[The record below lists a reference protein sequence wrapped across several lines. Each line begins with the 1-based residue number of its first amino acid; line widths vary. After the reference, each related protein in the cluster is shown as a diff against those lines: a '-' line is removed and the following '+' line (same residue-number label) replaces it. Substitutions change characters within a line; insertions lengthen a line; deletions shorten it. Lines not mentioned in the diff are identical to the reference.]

1 MFRMLI
7 AVASVV
13 ALALVGAAGAAGP
26 VVLAS
31 PGPTPFATCTADN
44 PAAQVAAGSTLYP
57 NSEIEPRSAR
67 FGSTIVGEYQ
77 QDRWS
82 DGGARGLVTSVS
94 HDNGATWHRVVVP
107 GITKCSGGNYDR
119 ASDPW
124 VSFAP
129 NGDLYAIS
137 LSFGAFDPHNAII
150 VSKSTDL
157 GKHWGPPIEITADN
171 TNGLDKE
178 SITAD
183 PSQPGYVY
191 ATWDR
196 IITPGGSTHASD
208 QGAIHSHSYKSQTF
222 VSRSTDF
229 GATWSTPTQIFVD
242 TSFSGSIGGMIRV
255 LPGGALIDGL
265 CDLRQRSLEG
275 RPVRQRFRAPL
286 ARPRRHLVEQA
297 DHRRRRSRAPTAAP
311 TIPTPVPRFAA
322 AGLPDFA
329 VDGANVYVVWEDAL
343 PGDTPRIGRISF
355 SQSSDDG
362 VTWSAPTVI
371 SKTTGAIDA
380 FIPTVA
386 INSNHTVGVTYYD
399 FRNNVPVGAATTDMW
414 LTTCAT
420 SCTNPASWTET
431 HAAGPFDLRQAP
443 VAGGEFIGDY
453 MGMTTNGS
461 VFEPFFIEAVSA
473 PLNPTD
479 AYFTTGP

>member
-1 MFRMLI
+1 MMI
-7 AVASVV
+7 AAASVV
-13 ALALVGAAGAAGP
+13 ALALVAAAGAAGP

-31 PGPTPFATCTADN
+31 PGASPFATCTADN
-44 PAAQVAAGSTLYP
+44 AAAQIAAGSTLYP

-94 HDNGATWHRVVVP
+94 HDNGVVGSWHRVVVP

-137 LSFGAFDPHNAII
+137 LSFDYFDTHNAII

-157 GKHWGPPIEITADN
+157 GEHWGPPIELTADD

-196 IITPGGSTHASD
+196 LVTPGGSTHAAD
-208 QGAIHSHSYKSQTF
+208 QGAIHSNSYKSQTF

-242 TSFSGSIGGMIRV
+242 SSFSGSIGGMIRV

-265 CDLRQRSLEG
+265 ATYGNTAWKGGKCASVSVLRSPDRGVTWSGKPVIVAPFSCTYGGAHDPDTGAAVRSG
-275 RPVRQRFRAPL
+275 
-286 ARPRRHLVEQA
+286 
-297 DHRRRRSRAPTAAP
+297 
-311 TIPTPVPRFAA
+311 
-322 AGLPDFA
+322 GLPDFA
-329 VDGANVYVVWEDAL
+329 VDGSNVYAVWEDAL
-343 PGDTPRIGRISF
+343 PDAPTIGRIRF
-355 SQSSDDG
+355 SQSTDG
-362 VTWSAPTVI
+362 GLTWSAAAVI
-371 SKTTGAIDA
+371 SKTTGAVDA

-386 INSNHTVGVTYYD
+386 VNASHTVGVSYYD
-399 FRNNVPVGAATTDMW
+399 FRNNVAEGAATTDMW
-414 LTTCAT
+414 LTTCAG
-420 SCTNPASWTET
+420 SCANPASWTET
-431 HAAGPFDLRQAP
+431 HSAGPFDLRQAP
-443 VAGGEFIGDY
+443 NARGEFIGDY

-461 VFEPFFIEAVSA
+461 IFEPFFIEGVTA
-473 PLNPTD
+473 PTNPTD
-479 AYFTTGP
+479 AFFTTGP

>member
-1 MFRMLI
+1 MLI
-7 AVASVV
+7 AGASIA

-31 PGPTPFATCTADN
+31 PGPTPFASCTADHA
-44 PAAQVAAGSTLYP
+44 AAQIAAGSTLYP

-82 DGGARGLVTSVS
+82 DGGARGLVASVS

-107 GITKCSGGNYDR
+107 GVTKCSGGNYDR

-137 LSFGAFDPHNAII
+137 LSFDYFDTHNAII

-157 GKHWGPPIEITADN
+157 GESWGPPIEVTADN

-183 PSQPGYVY
+183 PSQSGYVY

-196 IITPGGSTHASD
+196 IIAPGGSTHASD

-242 TSFSGSIGGMIRV
+242 SSASGSIGGMIRV

-265 CDLRQRSLEG
+265 ATYGNAAWKGGKCASVSVLRSPDRGVTWSSKPIIVSPFSCTYGGAHDPDTGAAVRSG
-275 RPVRQRFRAPL
+275 
-286 ARPRRHLVEQA
+286 
-297 DHRRRRSRAPTAAP
+297 
-311 TIPTPVPRFAA
+311 
-322 AGLPDFA
+322 GLPDFA
-329 VDGANVYVVWEDAL
+329 VDGLNVYAVWEDAL
-343 PGDTPRIGRISF
+343 PDAPTIGRIRF
-355 SQSSDDG
+355 SQSADG
-362 VTWSAPTVI
+362 GLTWSAPAVI
-371 SKTTGAIDA
+371 SETTGAVDA

-386 INSNHTVGVTYYD
+386 VNSNHTVGVTYYD
-399 FRNNVPVGAATTDMW
+399 FRKNVPGGAATTDLW

-420 SCTNPASWTET
+420 SCANPASWTET
-431 HAAGPFDLRQAP
+431 HAAGPFDLGQAP
-443 VAGGEFIGDY
+443 NAGGEFIGDY

-461 VFEPFFIEAVSA
+461 VFEPFFIEAVLA
-473 PLNPTD
+473 PADPTD
-479 AYFTTGP
+479 AFFTTGP